1 MAQKKERN
9 IRKRRGVDEDDDAS
23 EEEKVDVRKVLEDT
37 KLMHKQKKRRAG
49 LDAARLLSESGAIQ
63 GGAEGHHSELMDTYI
78 KETKRDDTERDPEM
92 EKYIEEQLRK
102 RLGKRRDSEEGEG
115 EENGNAEED
124 DLYTIPANLQG
135 QKIKQQDV
143 SSWLTGIQEVP
154 LSLQYKM
161 RNIDET
167 EAAKKRL
174 LADAAPEEALL
185 DDEDDGNL
193 NKDGQPMLHRAVY
206 PRDFGRQ
213 NAKDI
218 ERRVETVLASQREKP
233 SWKDKRRGRA

>member
-9 IRKRRGVDEDDDAS
+9 IRKRRDFEDANIVS

-49 LDAARLLSESGAIQ
+49 LDAVRLLGEGGSIQ
-63 GGAEGHHSELMDTYI
+63 GGQEGHHSELMDSYV
-78 KETKRDDTERDPEM
+78 KEQKRDDAERDPEM

-102 RLGKRRDSEEGEG
+102 RLGKRRDSEASEDEQ
-115 EENGNAEED
+115 NGLAEED

-185 DDEDDGNL
+185 DDEDDGDQN
-193 NKDGQPMLHRAVY
+193 NAGQPGLHRAVY

-233 SWKDKRRGRA
+233 SWKDRRKGRG